1 MKKILLTLLS
11 LLIIFNLSACNKV
24 EESKIER
31 NISKSEKFS
40 TEEINKAMVAVEQY
54 FAFKDAELTKIYYDE
69 EKSNEVVDVYKT
81 NGRGSLN
88 DITPDN
94 IMVIFTDFTVSSDI
108 NEGLSEGEYEAFNWI
123 LIREDKNSDWK
134 VDDYGY

>member
-11 LLIIFNLSACNKV
+11 LLIILNLSACNKA

-31 NISKSEKFS
+31 NIGKSEKFS
-40 TEEINKAMVAVEQY
+40 TEEINKGMVAVEQN

-108 NEGLSEGEYEAFNWI
+108 NEGLSEGEYKAFNWI

>member
-11 LLIIFNLSACNKV
+11 LLIIFNLSACNKA

-31 NISKSEKFS
+31 NIGKSEKFS
-40 TEEINKAMVAVEQY
+40 TEEIDKAMVLVEQN
-54 FAFKDAELTKIYYDE
+54 FEFKDAEITKIYYDE
-69 EKSNEVVDVYKT
+69 EKSNGEIEMYKKYGT
-81 NGRGSLN
+81 GSMN

-94 IMVIFTDFTVSSDI
+94 IIVINTDFTVSSDI
-108 NEGLSEGEYEAFNWI
+108 NEGLSEGEYKAFNWI

-134 VDDYGY
+134 VEEKGY

>member
-11 LLIIFNLSACNKV
+11 LLIIFNLSACNKA

-31 NISKSEKFS
+31 NIGKSEKFS
-40 TEEINKAMVAVEQY
+40 TEEINKAMVTVEQN

-81 NGRGSLN
+81 NGRGALN

>member
-11 LLIIFNLSACNKV
+11 LLIIFNLSACNKA

-31 NISKSEKFS
+31 NIGKSEKFS
-40 TEEINKAMVAVEQY
+40 TEEINKAMVTVEQN
-54 FAFKDAELTKIYYDE
+54 FEFKDAEIIKIYYDE
-69 EKSNEVVDVYKT
+69 EKSNEEVDVYKT
-81 NGRGSLN
+81 YGTGSMN

-94 IMVIFTDFTVSSDI
+94 IIVINTDFTVGSDVK
-108 NEGLSEGEYEAFNWI
+108 EGLSEGEYKAFNWI

-134 VDDYGY
+134 VEEKGY

>member
-11 LLIIFNLSACNKV
+11 LLIILNLSACNKA

-31 NISKSEKFS
+31 NIGKSEKFS
-40 TEEINKAMVAVEQY
+40 TEEINKGMIAVEQN

-108 NEGLSEGEYEAFNWI
+108 NEGLSEGEYKAFNWI

>member
-11 LLIIFNLSACNKV
+11 LLIIFNLSACNKA

-31 NISKSEKFS
+31 NIGKSEKFS
-40 TEEINKAMVAVEQY
+40 TEEINKAMVTVEQN
-54 FAFKDAELTKIYYDE
+54 FTFKDAELTKIYYDE
-69 EKSNEVVDVYKT
+69 EKSNEEVDVYKT
-81 NGRGSLN
+81 YGRGSLN

-94 IMVIFTDFTVSSDI
+94 IIVINTDFTVSSDI
-108 NEGLSEGEYEAFNWI
+108 NEGLSEGEYKAFNWI

-134 VDDYGY
+134 VEEKGY

>member
-11 LLIIFNLSACNKV
+11 LLIIYNLSACTKA
-24 EESKIER
+24 EESNIER
-31 NISKSEKFS
+31 NIGKSEKFS
-40 TEEINKAMVAVEQY
+40 TEEINKAMVTVEQN

-81 NGRGSLN
+81 NGRGALN

-108 NEGLSEGEYEAFNWI
+108 NEGFSEGEYEAFNWI

>member
-11 LLIIFNLSACNKV
+11 LLIIFNLSACNKA

-31 NISKSEKFS
+31 NIGKSEKFS
-40 TEEINKAMVAVEQY
+40 TEEINKAMVTVEQN

>member
-11 LLIIFNLSACNKV
+11 LLIIFNLSACNKA

-31 NISKSEKFS
+31 NIGKSEKFS
-40 TEEINKAMVAVEQY
+40 TEEINKGMVTVEQN
-54 FAFKDAELTKIYYDE
+54 FSFKDAELTKIYYDE

-81 NGRGSLN
+81 NGRGALN

-108 NEGLSEGEYEAFNWI
+108 NEGLSEGEYKAFNWI

>member
-11 LLIIFNLSACNKV
+11 LLIIFNLSACNKA

-31 NISKSEKFS
+31 NIGKSEKFS
-40 TEEINKAMVAVEQY
+40 TEEINKGMVAVEQY
-54 FAFKDAELTKIYYDE
+54 FKLKDAEITKIYYDE
-69 EKSNEVVDVYKT
+69 EKANEDVETYMT
-81 NGRGSLN
+81 YGNGSQN
-88 DITPDN
+88 DINPDN
-94 IMVIFTDFTVSSDI
+94 VLIIYTDFTVSSDA
-108 NEGLSEGEYEAFNWI
+108 NETIDAGDYKAQKWI

>member
-11 LLIIFNLSACNKV
+11 LLIIFNLSACNKA
-24 EESKIER
+24 EESNIER
-31 NISKSEKFS
+31 NIGKSEKFS
-40 TEEINKAMVAVEQY
+40 TEEINKAMVTAEQN

-69 EKSNEVVDVYKT
+69 EKSNEEVDVYKT
-81 NGRGSLN
+81 YGRGSLN

-94 IMVIFTDFTVSSDI
+94 IIVINTDFTVSSDI
-108 NEGLSEGEYEAFNWI
+108 NEGLSEGEYKAFNWI

-134 VDDYGY
+134 VEEKGY

>member
-11 LLIIFNLSACNKV
+11 LLIIFNLSACNKA

-31 NISKSEKFS
+31 NIGKSEKFS
-40 TEEINKAMVAVEQY
+40 TEEINKAMVTVEQN
-54 FAFKDAELTKIYYDE
+54 FSFKDAELTKIYYDE

-81 NGRGSLN
+81 NGRGALN

-108 NEGLSEGEYEAFNWI
+108 NEGLSEGEYKAFNWI

>member
-11 LLIIFNLSACNKV
+11 LLIILNLSACNKA

-31 NISKSEKFS
+31 NIGKSEKFS
-40 TEEINKAMVAVEQY
+40 TEEINKGMIAVEQN

-94 IMVIFTDFTVSSDI
+94 IMVIFTDFTVSSDA
-108 NEGLSEGEYEAFNWI
+108 NETIDAGDYKAQKWI

>member
-11 LLIIFNLSACNKV
+11 LLIIFNLSACNKA
-24 EESKIER
+24 EESNIER
-31 NISKSEKFS
+31 NIGKSEKFS
-40 TEEINKAMVAVEQY
+40 TEEIDKAMVTVEQN
-54 FAFKDAELTKIYYDE
+54 FAFKDAELTRIYYDE

-81 NGRGSLN
+81 NGRGALN

-108 NEGLSEGEYEAFNWI
+108 NEGLSEGEYKAFNWI

>member
-1 MKKILLTLLS
+1 MKKILMILLS
-11 LLIIFNLSACNKV
+11 LLIIFNLSACNKG

-31 NISKSEKFS
+31 NIGKSEKFS
-40 TEEINKAMVAVEQY
+40 TEEINKGMVTVEQN

-81 NGRGSLN
+81 NGRGALN

-108 NEGLSEGEYEAFNWI
+108 NEGLSEGEYKAFNWI

>member
-1 MKKILLTLLS
+1 MKKTLLTLLS
-11 LLIIFNLSACNKV
+11 LLIIFNLSACNKA

-31 NISKSEKFS
+31 NIGKSEKFS
-40 TEEINKAMVAVEQY
+40 TEEINKAMVLVEQS
-54 FAFKDAELTKIYYDE
+54 FVFKDAELTKIYYDE
-69 EKSNEVVDVYKT
+69 EKSNEEVDVYKT
-81 NGRGSLN
+81 YGRGALN

-108 NEGLSEGEYEAFNWI
+108 NEGLSEGEYKAFNWI

-134 VDDYGY
+134 VEEKGY

>member
-11 LLIIFNLSACNKV
+11 LLIIFNLSACNKA

-31 NISKSEKFS
+31 NIGKSEKFS
-40 TEEINKAMVAVEQY
+40 TEEINKGMVTVEQN

-81 NGRGSLN
+81 NGRGALN

>member
-11 LLIIFNLSACNKV
+11 LLIIFNLSACNKA

-31 NISKSEKFS
+31 NIGKSEKFS
-40 TEEINKAMVAVEQY
+40 TEEINKAMVTVEQY
-54 FAFKDAELTKIYYDE
+54 FKLKDAEITKIYYDE
-69 EKSNEVVDVYKT
+69 EKANEDVEAYMTYGNGSSNGV
-81 NGRGSLN
+81 
-88 DITPDN
+88 TPDN
-94 IMVIFTDFTVSSDI
+94 VLIIYTDFTVTSDA
-108 NEGLSEGEYEAFNWI
+108 NETIDAGDYKAQKWI